1 MSWTGPVA
9 TERTTVVA
17 IAQQKGGAG
26 TTTLALQLAT
36 ALHALGHAVCLVDID
51 PQGSLSRWFEL
62 RQRRRDPEDALV
74 LVKAGGWRLSIE
86 LDRLRGQFRW
96 VIIDTPPHAES
107 DARTALRLAD
117 QVLVPCQPSLLDVW
131 ASQPTLEA
139 AVREGRRPVI
149 VWNRVP
155 SRGRAIDEARAAL
168 AETGVEGLPTGL
180 GNRQAF
186 IACVG
191 QGQGVVEHEPRSAAA
206 EEARALA
213 GELERRARRAA

>member
-1 MSWTGPVA
+1 MA

-26 TTTLALQLAT
+26 KTTLALQLAT
-36 ALHALGHAVCLVDID
+36 ALHATGEAVCLVDID

-62 RQRRRDPEDALV
+62 RQRRRDPQDALV
-74 LVKAGGWRLSIE
+74 LVKAGGWRLAIE
-86 LDRLRGQFRW
+86 LDRLRGQFGW

-117 QVLVPCQPSLLDVW
+117 LVLVPCQPSLLDVW

-139 AVREGRRPVI
+139 AVREGRRPMV

-155 SRGRAIDEARAAL
+155 SRGRAVDESRAAL
-168 AETGVEGLPTGL
+168 AEAGVEGLPIGL

-186 IACVG
+186 IACLG
-191 QGQGVVEHEPRSAAA
+191 QGQGVVEHDPRSTAA
-206 EEARALA
+206 EETRALA
-213 GELERRARRAA
+213 DELARRARRAA